1 MRSMNKYGVIL
12 IGGTIDSVFA
22 CCNCSGKGKEN
33 EDEKKKK
40 NKIDGFKAKTKEYFS
55 VDNEKNYIIKEC
67 TDPHNTKEDKNN
79 INGFKA

>member
-1 MRSMNKYGVIL
+1 MNKYGVIL
-12 IGGTIDSVFA
+12 VGGTIGSVFA
-22 CCNCSGKGKEN
+22 GGNCSGKEN
-33 EDEKKKK
+33 EKK